1 MIYDFMIF
9 KLNDV
14 MNKLKI
20 LYNNTEDIVKL
31 YYIDSGVI

>member
-1 MIYDFMIF
+1 MIYDFYDF
-9 KLNDV
+9 KLNDM